1 MKTITTFISKEA
13 LLSIVKKT
21 SLVEIYY
28 PILVFE
34 MDKYAINNKNRVCA
48 FLAQIL
54 HESGCFYAT
63 KENLYYTATGLMKV
77 WPSKFK
83 TLEFAKTFEKQPEKI
98 ANYVY
103 GGRMGNN
110 AEGDG
115 WKYIGRG
122 VIGVTGKDNYAALSK
137 DTGIDFVKN
146 PELLELPDYAVISA
160 INFWN
165 KYKLNDKADAG
176 DFKGITQR
184 INGGQI
190 GAEDRTTKYNQLL
203 ALAKEVTVEVD
214 DHNIK
219 A

>member
-1 MKTITTFISKEA
+1 MKTINTFISKEA

-28 PILVFE
+28 SVLVFE
-34 MDKYAINNKNRVCA
+34 MDKYNINTKDRVCA

-54 HESGCFYAT
+54 HESGCFNAT
-63 KENLYYTATGLMKV
+63 KENLFYSAAGLQKT

-83 TLEFAKTFEKQPEKI
+83 TLDLAKTFEKQPEKI

-103 GGRMGNN
+103 GGRMGNT
-110 AEGDG
+110 EPGDG

-122 VIGVTGKDNYAALSK
+122 LIGVTGKDNYLALSK

-146 PELLELPDYAVISA
+146 PEWLEQPDYAVISA

-165 KYKLNDKADAG
+165 KYKLNTLADKG
-176 DFKGITQR
+176 DFKAITQR
-184 INGGQI
+184 INGGQL
-190 GAEDRTTKYNQLL
+190 GADDRNSKYQKLL
-203 ALAKEVTVEVD
+203 ALAAPLKVEI
-214 DHNIK
+214 DHL
-219 A
+219 

>member
-1 MKTITTFISKEA
+1 MKIVNTFISTES
-13 LLSIVKKT
+13 LLSIVKRQ
-21 SLVEIYY
+21 SLVDIYY

-34 MDKYAINNKNRVCA
+34 MDKFGINTKDRVCA

-54 HESGCFYAT
+54 HESGCFNAT
-63 KENLYYTATGLMKV
+63 KENLFYSATGLQKT

-83 TLEFAKTFEKQPEKI
+83 TLEFAKTYEKQPEKI

-103 GGRMGNN
+103 GGRMGNT
-110 AEGDG
+110 ETGDG

-122 VIGVTGKDNYAALSK
+122 LIGVTGKDNYTALSK

-146 PELLELPDYAVISA
+146 PEWLEQPDYAAISA

-165 KYKLNDKADAG
+165 KYKLNVYADKG
-176 DFKGITQR
+176 DFKSITQR

-190 GAEDRTTKYNQLL
+190 GAEDRIAKYKKLLLL
-203 ALAKEVTVEVD
+203 AAPISVNVNEL
-214 DHNIK
+214 
-219 A
+219 